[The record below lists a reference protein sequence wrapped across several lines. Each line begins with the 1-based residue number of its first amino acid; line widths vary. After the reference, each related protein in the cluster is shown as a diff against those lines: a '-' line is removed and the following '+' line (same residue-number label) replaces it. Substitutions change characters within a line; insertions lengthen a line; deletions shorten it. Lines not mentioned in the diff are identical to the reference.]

1 MLIPR
6 DHIARAEKAGVM
18 ITLVRTDSEQCDVVV
33 RLGGQVRGR
42 ARMPSER
49 VGHATFYRLAV
60 VLDRLSFEVPS
71 ETMFERVMKDLAT
84 THTVISED

>member
-1 MLIPR
+1 MPR

-33 RLGGQVRGR
+33 RLGGQIKGR
-42 ARMPSER
+42 ARVSSER
-49 VGHATFYRLAV
+49 EGQATFYRLAV
-60 VLDRLSFEVPS
+60 VLDQLSFDLPS
-71 ETMFERVMKDLAT
+71 ETMFERVMQDLST